1 MLHQKGGMQRMRK
14 QNIKKK
20 NTKKANARSTNL
32 KKTNIRETRVRKANA
47 ANKNIERRKQNFGK
61 KLTRKMRKKLAQTLG
76 VFVLVLFGLA
86 GNLTYINM
94 TNGNKYG
101 IKVLSQQ
108 GYQSRVLPY
117 KRGNITDRNGV
128 VLATSTTVYNLILDA
143 KLILS
148 DTDGSSLQAVLLAL
162 NHCFNYDIADIRAK
176 IEGNPE
182 SQYIIYNREL
192 TYEQIEEFH
201 NLQNGNFEE
210 RPDWFPAETYKLA
223 DLNGVWFEEG
233 SVRSYPYGT
242 LACDVLGFSN
252 SENVGSYG
260 MEQYY
265 NNTLNGTNGRIYGYL
280 NEDNDL
286 EKVIKSAIDGN
297 TVVSTIDINLQMIAE
312 KWIHQYMEEV
322 GAANVAIMMMNP
334 NNGEILAEA
343 SAPVFD
349 LNDPSDI
356 SAFFTD
362 AELEAMTSEEKM
374 NFRYGLWKNFCIS
387 EVYEPGSTQKPFTVA
402 AALDEG
408 SIKQTDNYLCEGRL
422 FVGDSFIHCH
432 NTSGDGWLTLGESIM
447 YSCNVA
453 LMKIAQSMGREKF
466 AASQRLFG
474 MGSRTGVDL
483 PGEEE
488 GLLYS
493 ASRMGAADLA
503 TNSFGQN
510 FNVTATQ
517 MIAGFCSLI
526 NGGNYYQPHIMK
538 KVVEP
543 SGGTVKT
550 YEPILVKSTISKGTS
565 DLIREYLYQTVEG
578 GTGRKAAIEGYTIGG
593 KTGTAEKHPR
603 DKERYLVSFLC
614 FAPVEDPQIVCY
626 FIIDEP
632 NIPDQ
637 DDASQATV
645 MAHNVLLEVL
655 PYMGIYP
662 NQPITKEPEEE
673 TTTEG
678 ETEETTEEETE
689 TTTYPESHFNESY
702 FGQGFMGETTVEGES
717 TAEEETS
724 TEGETTSE

>member
-1 MLHQKGGMQRMRK
+1 MRK
-14 QNIKKK
+14 QGMKKRRTKKTSVK
-20 NTKKANARSTNL
+20 NTRL
-32 KKTNIRETRVRKANA
+32 KKTNIQDTRVRKANA
-47 ANKNIERRKQNFGK
+47 ANKNIERRKKNFGK

-101 IKVLSQQ
+101 VKVLSQQ
-108 GYQSRVLPY
+108 GYQSRTLPY

-128 VLATSTTVYNLILDA
+128 VLATSLTVYNLILDS

-148 DTDGSSLQAVLLAL
+148 DEDGSSLQAVLLAL
-162 NHCFNYDIADIRAK
+162 NHCFHYEISDVKAK

-182 SQYIIYNREL
+182 SQYTIYDREL
-192 TYEQIEEFH
+192 TYEQIEEFY

-210 RPDWFPAETYKLA
+210 RPEWFPKDTYKLEE
-223 DLNGVWFEEG
+223 LNGVWFEEG
-233 SVRSYPYGT
+233 SVRNYPYGT
-242 LACDVLGFSN
+242 LACDILGFSN

-260 MEQYY
+260 IEQYY
-265 NNTLNGTNGRIYGYL
+265 NSTLNGTNGRIYGYL

-286 EKVIKSAIDGN
+286 EKVIKSAIHGN

-312 KWIHQYMEEV
+312 KWIAKYMEEV
-322 GAANVAIMMMNP
+322 GASNVAIMMMNP
-334 NNGEILAEA
+334 KNGEILAEA

-356 SAFFTD
+356 SAYFTK
-362 AELEAMTSEEKM
+362 AELEAMSSEEKM

-387 EVYEPGSTQKPFTVA
+387 EVFEPGSTQKPFTVA

-408 SIKQTDNYLCEGRL
+408 SILKTDYYLCEGRL
-422 FVGDSFIHCH
+422 FVGDDYINCH
-432 NTSGDGWLTLGESIM
+432 NTGGDGWLTLGESVM

-466 AASQRLFG
+466 ANSQRVFG

-493 ASRMGAADLA
+493 AARMGAADLA

-510 FNVTATQ
+510 FNATATQ

-538 KVVEP
+538 KIVEP

-550 YEPILVKSTISKGTS
+550 YEPILVKNTTSKGTS
-565 DLIREYLYQTVEG
+565 DLIREFLYQTVEG
-578 GTGRKAAIEGYTIGG
+578 GTGRKAAIEGYSIGG

-603 DKERYLVSFLC
+603 DKKHYLVSFLC

-662 NQPITKEPEEE
+662 VRPVEEEPEEE
-673 TTTEG
+673 TSTEA
-678 ETEETTEEETE
+678 EPEEPTEEETE
-689 TTTYPESHFNESY
+689 TTTHPESHFNESY
-702 FGQGFMGETTVEGES
+702 FGQGFMGESTAEGETTAAEEGSTEEGES
-717 TAEEETS
+717 TSEEDMAS
-724 TEGETTSE
+724 

>member
-1 MLHQKGGMQRMRK
+1 MRK
-14 QNIKKK
+14 QNQRKRIAKKK
-20 NTKKANARSTNL
+20 TTRTTTL
-32 KKTNIRETRVRKANA
+32 KKTNIKNTSIRKANA
-47 ANKNIERRKQNFGK
+47 TNRSIQRRKQNFGK

-94 TNGNKYG
+94 TSGNDYTV
-101 IKVLSQQ
+101 KVLSQQ

-128 VLATSTTVYNLILDA
+128 ILATSTTVYNLILDA

-148 DTDGSSLQAVLLAL
+148 DTDGSSMQAVLLAL
-162 NHCFNYDIADIRAK
+162 NHCFDYDIADIRAK
-176 IEGNPE
+176 IQGNPE
-182 SQYIIYNREL
+182 SQYTIYDREL

-201 NLQNGNFEE
+201 NLQTGNFEE
-210 RPDWFPAETYKLA
+210 RPEWFPKDDYQLT

-233 SVRSYPYGT
+233 SIRNYPYGT

-252 SENVGSYG
+252 RENVGSYG

-265 NNTLNGTNGRIYGYL
+265 NSTLNGTNGRIYGYL
-280 NEDNDL
+280 NKDNDL
-286 EKVIKSAIDGN
+286 EKVIKNAVDGN

-312 KWIHQYMEEV
+312 KWIQKYMEEV
-322 GAANVAIMMMNP
+322 GAANVAILMMNP

-343 SAPVFD
+343 TAPVFD

-387 EVYEPGSTQKPFTVA
+387 EIYEPGSTWKPFTVA
-402 AALDEG
+402 SALDEG
-408 SIKQTDNYLCEGRL
+408 TIKQTDNYLCEGQL
-422 FVGDSFIHCH
+422 FVGDDFIHCH
-432 NTSGDGWLTLGESIM
+432 NIAGDGWLTLEESIM

-453 LMKIAQSMGREKF
+453 LMKIAQSMGREQF
-466 AASQRLFG
+466 AACQRKFG
-474 MGSRTGVDL
+474 MGNRTNVDL
-483 PGEEE
+483 PGEEL

-493 ASRMGAADLA
+493 ASNMGPADLA

-517 MIAGFCSLI
+517 MAAGFCSLI
-526 NGGNYYQPHIMK
+526 NGGNYYQPHVMK
-538 KVVEP
+538 KIIEP
-543 SGGTVKT
+543 SGGTIKT
-550 YEPILVKSTISKGTS
+550 YESVLVKNTVSKGTS
-565 DLIREYLYQTVEG
+565 DLIRKFLYQTVEG
-578 GTGRKAAIEGYTIGG
+578 GTGRKAAIEGYAIGG

-603 DKERYLVSFLC
+603 DKKRYLVSFLC

-662 NQPITKEPEEE
+662 AGEVSEPETETTVEETSEGEEETSEEE
-673 TTTEG
+673 TTTH
-678 ETEETTEEETE
+678 
-689 TTTYPESHFNESY
+689 PESHFNESY
-702 FGQGFMGETTVEGES
+702 FGQGFMGEGETTSEGE
-717 TAEEETS
+717 TTF
-724 TEGETTSE
+724 EGETTSG

>member
-1 MLHQKGGMQRMRK
+1 MRK
-14 QNIKKK
+14 QNIKTGTKKTENIRK
-20 NTKKANARSTNL
+20 NTS
-32 KKTNIRETRVRKANA
+32 RKANI
-47 ANKNIERRKQNFGK
+47 KNTEVRNEKDIERRKQNFGK
-61 KLTRKMRKKLAQTLG
+61 KLTRTMRKKLAQTLG
-76 VFVLVLFGLA
+76 VFVLVLFGLV

-94 TNGNKYG
+94 TKGNKYG
-101 IKVLSQQ
+101 VKVLSQQ

-128 VLATSTTVYNLILDA
+128 VLATSVTVYNLILDA
-143 KLILS
+143 KQILL
-148 DTDGSSLQAVLLAL
+148 DTDGSSLNAVLEAL
-162 NHCFNYDIADIRAK
+162 SYYFHYDVMDVRAK
-176 IEGNPE
+176 IESNPD
-182 SQYIIYNREL
+182 SQYIIYDREL
-192 TYEQIEEFH
+192 TYAQIEEFQ

-210 RPDWFPAETYKLA
+210 RPEWFPKDVYQLS

-242 LACDVLGFSN
+242 LACDVIGFSN

-260 MEQYY
+260 IEQYY
-265 NNTLNGTNGRIYGYL
+265 NDTLNGTNGRIYGYL
-280 NEDNDL
+280 NEDSDL
-286 EKVIKSAIDGN
+286 EKVVKSAVDGN

-312 KWIHQYMEEV
+312 KWIKKYMEEV
-322 GAANVAIMMMNP
+322 GAANVAVMMMNP

-356 SAFFTD
+356 SAFFTS
-362 AELEAMTSEEKM
+362 AELESMTSEAKM
-374 NFRYGLWKNFCIS
+374 NFRYELWKNFCIS
-387 EVYEPGSTQKPFTVA
+387 TVYEPGSTQKPFTVS

-408 SIKQTDNYLCEGRL
+408 SILPTDNYLCEGGL
-422 FVGDSFIHCH
+422 LVGADYIHCH
-432 NTSGDGWLTLGESIM
+432 NTSGDGWLNLGESVM

-466 AASQRLFG
+466 AQAQRQFG
-474 MGSRTGVDL
+474 MGNKTGVDL

-493 ASRMGAADLA
+493 ASRMDAASLA
-503 TNSFGQN
+503 TNAFGQN
-510 FNVTATQ
+510 FNATATQ
-517 MIAGFCSLI
+517 MITGFCSLI

-538 KVVEP
+538 KVIEP
-543 SGGTVKT
+543 SGGTVRT
-550 YEPILVKSTISKGTS
+550 YEPVLVKNTISKGTS
-565 DLIREYLYQTVEG
+565 DLVREFLYQTVEK

-603 DKERYLVSFLC
+603 DKRRYLVSFLC
-614 FAPVEDPQIVCY
+614 FAPVEDPQIACY
-626 FIIDEP
+626 FVIDEP
-632 NIPDQ
+632 NIPNQ

-662 NQPITKEPEEE
+662 SQEALEEPEEE
-673 TTTEG
+673 TTSSGEPEG
-678 ETEETTEEETE
+678 STKESTKEE

-702 FGQGFMGETTVEGES
+702 FGQGFMGETK
-717 TAEEETS
+717 A
-724 TEGETTSE
+724 EGETTAKTTAIEETSIEETSSE

>member
-1 MLHQKGGMQRMRK
+1 MRK
-14 QNIKKK
+14 QGVGRKNTGVKRTNTQK
-20 NTKKANARSTNL
+20 NTKSTGL
-32 KKTNIRETRVRKANA
+32 KRTNIKDTRVRKANA
-47 ANKNIERRKQNFGK
+47 LNKSIERRKQNFGK

-94 TNGNKYG
+94 TNGNEYAV
-101 IKVLSQQ
+101 KVLSQQ
-108 GYQSRVLPY
+108 SYQSRVLPY

-148 DTDGSSLQAVLLAL
+148 DEDGSSLNAVLTAL
-162 NHCFNYDIADIRAK
+162 NHCFGYDMSDVRAK
-176 IEGNPE
+176 IQGSPE
-182 SQYIIYNREL
+182 SQYIIYDREL

-201 NLQNGNFEE
+201 NLQNRNFEE
-210 RPDWFPAETYKLA
+210 RPEWFPEETYQIA

-242 LACDVLGFSN
+242 LACDVIGFSN
-252 SENVGSYG
+252 QENVGSYG
-260 MEQYY
+260 IEQYY
-265 NNTLNGTNGRIYGYL
+265 NSTLNGTNGRIYGYL
-280 NEDNDL
+280 NEDSDL
-286 EKVIKSAIDGN
+286 EKVIKGAIDGN
-297 TVVSTIDINLQMIAE
+297 TIVSTIDINLQMIAE
-312 KWIHQYMEEV
+312 KWIKKYMEEV
-322 GAANVAIMMMNP
+322 GAANVAIIMMDP

-356 SAFFTD
+356 SAFFTS
-362 AELEAMTSEEKM
+362 AELEAMTSEKKM
-374 NFRYGLWKNFCIS
+374 EFRYELWKNFCIS
-387 EVYEPGSTQKPFTVA
+387 AVFEPGSTQKPFTVA
-402 AALDEG
+402 AALDYG
-408 SIKQTDNYLCEGRL
+408 SILKTDNYLCEGQL
-422 FVGDSFIHCH
+422 FVGDDFIHCH
-432 NTSGDGWLTLGESIM
+432 NTAGDGWLTLGESIM

-466 AASQRLFG
+466 AESQRLFG

-483 PGEEE
+483 PGEEV

-493 ASRMGAADLA
+493 ASRMDAASLA

-510 FNVTATQ
+510 FNATATQ
-517 MIAGFCSLI
+517 MITAFCSLI
-526 NGGNYYQPHIMK
+526 NGGNYYQPHVMK
-538 KVVEP
+538 KIVEP

-550 YEPILVKSTISKGTS
+550 YTPTLVKNTVSKGTS
-565 DLIREYLYQTVEG
+565 DLLREYLYQTVEG

-603 DKERYLVSFLC
+603 DKKRYLVSFLC

-662 NQPITKEPEEE
+662 AYSVEEEPEE
-673 TTTEG
+673 TTTE
-678 ETEETTEEETE
+678 ESEETTEEETE
-689 TTTYPESHFNESY
+689 TTTHPESHFNESY
-702 FGQGFMGETTVEGES
+702 FGQGFMGETTK
-717 TAEEETS
+717 
-724 TEGETTSE
+724 EGETSEGNTTLTEESIEE